1 MVIKCFLTSFEVPYL
16 WRYCQKNYMG
26 ICCRLRTRDYIK
38 CLVLQVVG
46 ALEKQAIDQ
55 GSVLNV
61 KVDCHRRAIF
71 TCERI

>member
-1 MVIKCFLTSFEVPYL
+1 MVIKCFLMSFEVPYL

-38 CLVLQVVG
+38 CLVLQVEG

-55 GSVLNV
+55 GSVLSF
-61 KVDCHRRAIF
+61 KVDWHRRAIF

>member
-1 MVIKCFLTSFEVPYL
+1 MVIKCFFMSFEVPYL

-26 ICCRLRTRDYIK
+26 IFCLLRTRDYIK

-46 ALEKQAIDQ
+46 ALEKQSIDQ
-55 GSVLNV
+55 GSVLSV

>member
-1 MVIKCFLTSFEVPYL
+1 MVIKCFLMSFEVPYL
-16 WRYCQKNYMG
+16 WRYCLKNYMG

-46 ALEKQAIDQ
+46 ALEKQSIDQ
-55 GSVLNV
+55 GSVLSV
-61 KVDCHRRAIF
+61 KVDCHRCAIF

>member
-1 MVIKCFLTSFEVPYL
+1 MVIKCFLMSFEIPYL

-38 CLVLQVVG
+38 CLVLQVEG

-55 GSVLNV
+55 GSVLSV
-61 KVDCHRRAIF
+61 KVDWHRRTIF

>member
-1 MVIKCFLTSFEVPYL
+1 MVIKCFLMSFEDPYL
-16 WRYCQKNYMG
+16 WRYCQKNYTG
-26 ICCRLRTRDYIK
+26 IFCLLRTRDYIK

-46 ALEKQAIDQ
+46 ALEKQSIDQ
-55 GSVLNV
+55 GSVLSV

>member
-1 MVIKCFLTSFEVPYL
+1 MVIKCFLMSFEVPYL

-38 CLVLQVVG
+38 CLVLQVEG

-55 GSVLNV
+55 GSVLSV
-61 KVDCHRRAIF
+61 KADWHRRTIF

>member
-1 MVIKCFLTSFEVPYL
+1 MVIKCFLMSFEVPYL

-38 CLVLQVVG
+38 CLVLQVEG

-55 GSVLNV
+55 GSVLSV
-61 KVDCHRRAIF
+61 KVDWQRRTIF